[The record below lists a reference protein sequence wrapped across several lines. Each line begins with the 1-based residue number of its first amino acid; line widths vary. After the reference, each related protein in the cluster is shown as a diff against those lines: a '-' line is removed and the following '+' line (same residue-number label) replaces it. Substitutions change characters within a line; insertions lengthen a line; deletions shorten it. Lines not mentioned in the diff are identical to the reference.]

1 MSKDI
6 AELLPIVREKAAQLI
21 GLCKTGGIDILV
33 TSTYRSIQ
41 EQDEIYAQGRTKPGA
56 IISNAKGGQSFH
68 NWRVAFDVVPL
79 VGGKATWDDH
89 ELWERIGKIG
99 EVVGLEWG
107 GRWTG
112 FVDKPHFQFTQGYSY
127 QDFIDGKVDPK
138 KFQVEVKDVVIT
150 PPVTSQNDTETTKQL
165 ETLKGITADIG
176 EDTRPIYK
184 SASKVVF
191 ISIALATCVALFT
204 GEISQENFMLLATGA
219 FSYYFANKSS

>member
-6 AELLPIVREKAAQLI
+6 AELLPIVREKAVTLI
-21 GLCKTGGIDILV
+21 GLCKTQGIDILI

-41 EQDEIYAQGRTKPGA
+41 EQDEIYAQGRSKPGA

-89 ELWERIGKIG
+89 ALWERVGKVG
-99 EVVGLEWG
+99 EALGLEWG
-107 GRWTG
+107 GRWEG
-112 FVDKPHFQFTQGYSY
+112 FVDKPHFQFTQGYSF

-138 KFQVEVKDVVIT
+138 KFQ
-150 PPVTSQNDTETTKQL
+150 L
-165 ETLKGITADIG
+165 ETKPDPVASPVEPQNAPETPKVLNVVDSSFK

-191 ISIALATCVALFT
+191 VLMGVAAVGALFYSKLS
-204 GEISQENFMLLATGA
+204 EENFMLLATGA
-219 FSYYFANKSS
+219 FSYYFANKNQQ